1 MIINKRRSSVSKVL
15 ALVSVVFLMPYGLS
29 ESNAQSRNF
38 RLTQGLEIQYN
49 ILRTLATE
57 YVDTINFT
65 KLLNYGIDAM
75 LESIDPYT
83 EYVPEENQESIE
95 MITTASYGGIGATI
109 RKDSLGV
116 MIVQA
121 YEGSP
126 AVKFNIEPGDV
137 IMKINGEDISE
148 LAVDDCSK
156 KMRGNPGTKIKFVIK
171 KGKTGEIVEKTVVR
185 ERVHTSDV
193 PYYGLLRTPSSVNA
207 QNVENVRGA
216 SVGGQTLGQV
226 QSAGGNAQNLGQV
239 QNVEKVKGAS
249 VYSKK
254 VGGALCVGLEGV
266 GAESVEVDAEAEV
279 VGAGAERVD
288 AGGFFTDI
296 PTGYI
301 KISSFTLNGSEDV
314 RKALISLR
322 EQGAQRI
329 VLDLRGNGG
338 GLMDEA
344 ADIVS
349 LFVPKGTLVASAKGR
364 SPEANFDC
372 VTDKEPVDT
381 LIPLLVLVNSS
392 SASSSEIVAGALQ
405 DLDRATVMGT
415 RTYGKGLVQ
424 SFRPV
429 GYSGKLKLTIAK
441 YYTPSGRCIQILDY
455 AHRNSDGSVGTVPDS
470 LKKAF
475 KTKNG
480 RTVYDGGGITP
491 DFEVR
496 SGYYSR
502 PTLALS
508 LSGIPEEYAIQ
519 FYTRNS
525 AQDLFP
531 GADPSA
537 KQASDIDIF
546 GSFRMT
552 DSQWQDFVKFAA
564 ERNFDQRSSAEVV
577 FDQMLKEA
585 KAENMYEKDKE
596 AYDQLS
602 SKIKLSKEEAL
613 NLHRDEI
620 QPLIEEE
627 IVQKYAFSA
636 PRVRHMLDYDTVLKK
651 ALRIWD
657 GKEDGQP
664 EPQSKEQ

>member
-15 ALVSVVFLMPYGLS
+15 ALVSVIFLMPYGLS

-171 KGKTGEIVEKTVVR
+171 KGRTGEIVEKTVVR

-207 QNVENVRGA
+207 QNVEKVR
-216 SVGGQTLGQV
+216 
-226 QSAGGNAQNLGQV
+226 
-239 QNVEKVKGAS
+239 GAS

-288 AGGFFTDI
+288 AGGFFTDV

-301 KISSFTLNGSEDV
+301 KVSSFTLNGSEDV

-602 SKIKLSKEEAL
+602 LKIKLSKEEAL

>member
-1 MIINKRRSSVSKVL
+1 MTLLYKMNRLTSGRRALLCICISMLTCLGTQAAAQSQSQRKRSSDNRL
-15 ALVSVVFLMPYGLS
+15 D
-29 ESNAQSRNF
+29 AQ
-38 RLTQGLEIQYN
+38 QYMEI
-49 ILRTLATE
+49 LGAAVRTLQTN
-57 YVDTINFT
+57 YVDSVEWSRVLTA
-65 KLLNYGIDAM
+65 GIDAM
-75 LESIDPYT
+75 LEELDPYT
-83 EYVPEENQESIE
+83 EFYTEEDEEDFKTMTTGEYAGVGAIIMQMGDTVCISEPYAGMPAAEAGLRAGDRILAIDGENMVKRTTGYVSEHLRGEPATSFELTFLRPGDENPRSVTVTRRKIV
-95 MITTASYGGIGATI
+95 IDAVPYYGWLN
-109 RKDSLGV
+109 DSVGYIQLTSFTDKAALE
-116 MIVQA
+116 VQA
-121 YEGSP
+121 ALE
-126 AVKFNIEPGDV
+126 KLR
-137 IMKINGEDISE
+137 GEVSRSCPMAGLVFD
-148 LAVDDCSK
+148 L
-156 KMRGNPGTKIKFVIK
+156 RGNPG
-171 KGKTGEIVEKTVVR
+171 
-185 ERVHTSDV
+185 
-193 PYYGLLRTPSSVNA
+193 GLV
-207 QNVENVRGA
+207 
-216 SVGGQTLGQV
+216 
-226 QSAGGNAQNLGQV
+226 
-239 QNVEKVKGAS
+239 
-249 VYSKK
+249 
-254 VGGALCVGLEGV
+254 
-266 GAESVEVDAEAEV
+266 
-279 VGAGAERVD
+279 
-288 AGGFFTDI
+288 
-296 PTGYI
+296 
-301 KISSFTLNGSEDV
+301 
-314 RKALISLR
+314 
-322 EQGAQRI
+322 
-329 VLDLRGNGG
+329 
-338 GLMDEA
+338 DEA
-344 ADIVS
+344 VKIVGM
-349 LFVPKGTLVASAKGR
+349 FVPKGSMVVETKAKIAAWNSTYR
-364 SPEANFDC
+364 TNTPPIDPDVRIAI
-372 VTDKEPVDT
+372 
-381 LIPLLVLVNSS
+381 LIDRS
-392 SASSSEIVAGALQ
+392 SASASEITSGALQ
-405 DLDRATVMGT
+405 DFDRAVIMGE
-415 RTYGKGLVQ
+415 RSYGKGLVQ
-424 SFRPV
+424 STRPLP
-429 GYSGKLKLTIAK
+429 YNTMMKFTSAK
-441 YYTPSGRCIQILDY
+441 YYIPSGRCIQILDY

-508 LSGIPEEYAIQ
+508 LSGIPEEYAIR